1 MHQFARALS
10 NKIRKRA
17 ERTLYSRSLQS
28 LRRILFGWAQLLA
41 LLVVAPTYANTPT
54 VSAPVSNPINS
65 RVGDPLDART
75 ILARATEATG
85 GDDWANARSLVLRGR
100 AMFWANASPV
110 PSSAPDSYVMYRE
123 FDPNRQAA
131 HGAEGK
137 LRIIVSDK
145 GKHLWTVGFDGEH
158 SWNDRGV
165 IPKAEA
171 DKLWANNFGFGI
183 IRHALKPGFR
193 SERLPDGNV
202 DGSPV
207 FMVRLTDPT
216 GTESLFGIDQK
227 DFAIRMVG
235 FLTPRGWHVRTY
247 SDFFRPKSM
256 PRWLQAGKVT
266 LYYNSVK
273 QNEIYWTEAEVN
285 VPIDAKIFAVPAAL
299 LPPTGVATAAPK

>member
-1 MHQFARALS
+1 MHESEPVGMPMSSWNKDRAR
-10 NKIRKRA
+10 
-17 ERTLYSRSLQS
+17 
-28 LRRILFGWAQLLA
+28 
-41 LLVVAPTYANTPT
+41 T
-54 VSAPVSNPINS
+54 VSAHASATPAFSIWVLLFVVIASIISASALATTSSPGGAS
-65 RVGDPLDART
+65 REHELDGRT

-85 GDDWANARSLVLRGR
+85 GDDWANARTLVLRGR
-100 AMFWANASPV
+100 ATFWANASPV

-145 GKHLWTVGFDGEH
+145 GRHLWTVGYDGEH

-202 DGSPV
+202 DGWPV

-247 SDFFRPKSM
+247 GDFFRPKSM

-266 LYYNSVK
+266 LHYNSVK

-285 VPIDAKIFAVPAAL
+285 VPIDAKVFAVPPAL
-299 LPPTGVATAAPK
+299 IPPTGALTSAPK

>member
-1 MHQFARALS
+1 M
-10 NKIRKRA
+10 
-17 ERTLYSRSLQS
+17 
-28 LRRILFGWAQLLA
+28 LLA
-41 LLVVAPTYANTPT
+41 RRRWGTEVIKLLATLLVVVCGTL
-54 VSAPVSNPINS
+54 VSAGTSAANPVALET
-65 RVGDPLDART
+65 LDGRT

-85 GDDWANARSLVLRGR
+85 GEDWASARTLVLRGR
-100 AMFWANASPV
+100 AVLWGNASPV
-110 PSSAPDSYVMYRE
+110 PSSVPDSYVMYRE

-131 HGAEGK
+131 HGAEGN

-202 DGSPV
+202 DGSSV
-207 FMVRLTDPT
+207 FMVRLTDPA

-285 VPIDAKIFAVPAAL
+285 VPIDPKVFAVPQAL
-299 LPPTGVATAAPK
+299 LQQASASAGSK